1 MVDPVLDAAENAP
14 EDDEPISKHAVKALK
29 EAREE
34 RARGEGVPDDELEK
48 HLDVWAGGSNGCR
61 EPSRISAS

>member
-14 EDDEPISKHAVKALK
+14 EDDEPISKHAAKALK

-48 HLDVWAGGSNGCR
+48 HLDV
-61 EPSRISAS
+61 